1 MWGTRV
7 RIRTKP
13 SITIRDYKADGLLG
27 LNRPTGGSVELY
39 IGNGKYFSLILD
51 DVMEVQSDLNIL
63 SMWSDDAARQLKITV
78 DKDVL
83 GGIVGQAN
91 AANKGAT
98 AGAISANLNLGV
110 KGTPVTVVGQGA
122 TTGQVNL
129 IDLILRMGQCLDET
143 NVPEVGR
150 WIVMPSWAGR
160 MLKQSELRQAYFPA
174 IRYRCCVTANSEW

>member
-1 MWGTRV
+1 
-7 RIRTKP
+7 
-13 SITIRDYKADGLLG
+13 
-27 LNRPTGGSVELY
+27 
-39 IGNGKYFSLILD
+39 
-51 DVMEVQSDLNIL
+51 
-63 SMWSDDAARQLKITV
+63 MWSDDAAQQLKITV

-143 NVPEVGR
+143 NVPEIGR

-160 MLKQSELRQAYFPA
+160 MLKQSELRQAYLSGDTVSMLRNGRLGMVGLA
-174 IRYRCCVTANSEW
+174 TLH

>member
-1 MWGTRV
+1 MKMHSHR
-7 RIRTKP
+7 
-13 SITIRDYKADGLLG
+13 L
-27 LNRPTGGSVELY
+27 
-39 IGNGKYFSLILD
+39 
-51 DVMEVQSDLNIL
+51 SDP
-63 SMWSDDAARQLKITV
+63 AAASAAEAIVGMSNAHLAAQQLKITV

-143 NVPEVGR
+143 NVPELD
-150 WIVMPSWAGR
+150 AGSSCR
-160 MLKQSELRQAYFPA
+160 PGPDACSSNRNCVRLTCPA
-174 IRYRCCVTANSEW
+174 IRYRCCVTAGSEW